1 MINRD
6 VRWET
11 VSLFDV
17 CVTQCEML
25 TRRFIPSLEGFP
37 LLTRAIRARS
47 PKHLQPDRDLL
58 V

>member
-1 MINRD
+1 MINGD

-25 TRRFIPSLEGFP
+25 MRRFIPSLEGFP
-37 LLTRAIRARS
+37 LLTCAIGARS
-47 PKHLQPDRDLL
+47 LKHLQPDRDLL